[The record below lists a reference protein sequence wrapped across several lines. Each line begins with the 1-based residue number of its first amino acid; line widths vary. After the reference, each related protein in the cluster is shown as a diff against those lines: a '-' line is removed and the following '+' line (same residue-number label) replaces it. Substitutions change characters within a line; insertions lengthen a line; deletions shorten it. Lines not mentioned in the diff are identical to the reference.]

1 MINITGFLA
10 TLFGSLTSPSQVV
23 NVIKNRKNAEILDGV
38 SAWSIFIIMANYAVW
53 AIYGLSFD
61 AIWTSAIAMV
71 SIIVYAIIS
80 IVIGVYG
87 GRKSVPLIAIVSLVA
102 FTFISYFLSQV
113 QMGVLGSTLASMMFA
128 PQAMK
133 IYQMRGTP
141 GVYGYSLT
149 SSILII
155 LSAVM
160 WIWYAFLLK
169 DVWVGFYS
177 PFAIAAGIAMIVVRL
192 QGVDDEKA

>member
-23 NVIKNRKNAEILDGV
+23 NVIKNRNNAEILDGV

-87 GRKSVPLIAIVSLVA
+87 GGNLFPLLPLLPLLHLHSYP
-102 FTFISYFLSQV
+102 TF
-113 QMGVLGSTLASMMFA
+113 
-128 PQAMK
+128 
-133 IYQMRGTP
+133 
-141 GVYGYSLT
+141 
-149 SSILII
+149 
-155 LSAVM
+155 
-160 WIWYAFLLK
+160 
-169 DVWVGFYS
+169 
-177 PFAIAAGIAMIVVRL
+177 
-192 QGVDDEKA
+192 